1 MVSEGSDN
9 DTIFRIMVI
18 LGGRRD
24 KNKIIGQKVVGGG
37 DDFVGGFVVEPTKDD
52 LLLNYLV

>member
-9 DTIFRIMVI
+9 DTIFRIMVV

-24 KNKIIGQKVVGGG
+24 ENKVIGQKVVGGG
-37 DDFVGGFVVEPTKDD
+37 DDFVGGFVVEPTKDE